1 MDEIM
6 EKLLDTCVLH
16 YIETWPGNTE
26 SVLLKEEVRDI
37 MRQYSILM
45 CEKQREI
52 CAENVEMFEEGY
64 YNSND
69 DEDTRWAVDKDTI
82 INSPLPEQLL

>member
-1 MDEIM
+1 MTAERILEQHNLIDELGYNQRLEI
-6 EKLLDTCVLH
+6 
-16 YIETWPGNTE
+16 IECM
-26 SVLLKEEVRDI
+26 KEFAI
-37 MRQYSILM
+37 HC